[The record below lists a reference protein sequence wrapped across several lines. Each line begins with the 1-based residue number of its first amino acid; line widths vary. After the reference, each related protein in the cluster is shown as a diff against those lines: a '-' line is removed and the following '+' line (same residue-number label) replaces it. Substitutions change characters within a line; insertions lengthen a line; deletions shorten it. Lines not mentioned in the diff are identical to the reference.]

1 MATVSLR
8 VEGDPSQMD
17 VAEAL
22 AALTAMARLLA
33 EWEDDSPRWRPVDVA
48 ISSLALIVE
57 PASSDPAIVAR
68 ARRES
73 QLLGAGLQSLTEHAT
88 LPTGW
93 SDTKARLLR
102 KAGAHMN
109 ATAGITGLTVSVDQ
123 APAIRITPVMLDNAI
138 AAVRIRSESYGS
150 ARGKLDI
157 VNLRGRR
164 PKINLLDE
172 RTGDDVR
179 CVMPDDLVPRATSYI
194 GQVVEVEG
202 LLHRD
207 SEGRKVSIDVT
218 DMQQVERPLPVPVA
232 QLVGVL
238 GTDWTGGLD
247 SVEWVRRQ
255 RD

>member
-1 MATVSLR
+1 MASVSMR
-8 VEGDPSQMD
+8 VEGDPRQMD

-22 AALTAMARLLA
+22 AALTALARLLA
-33 EWEDDSPRWRPVDVA
+33 EWEDDSPRWRPVEVA
-48 ISSLALIVE
+48 ISSLALVVE
-57 PASSDPAIVAR
+57 PASSDPSILER
-68 ARRES
+68 AKRES
-73 QLLGAGLQSLTEHAT
+73 MQLRAGLQSFSERAVIPHD
-88 LPTGW
+88 W

-109 ATAGITGLTVSVDQ
+109 ASAGITGLTLIVDES
-123 APAIRITPVMLDNAI
+123 PAIHITPVMLDNAI
-138 AAVRIRSESYGS
+138 AAVRIRTESYGS

-172 RTGDDVR
+172 STGDDVR
-179 CVMPDDLVPRATSYI
+179 CVVPNDLVDHVTSHI
-194 GQVVEVEG
+194 GRIVEVEG

-218 DMQQVERPLPVPVA
+218 DMQLVERPLPVPVS
-232 QLVGVL
+232 QLVGIL
-238 GTDWTGGLD
+238 GPDWTGGLD